1 MMPLYAAWEQD
12 STKVITEEQVLEY
25 LAADSSWV
33 KPTAR
38 EAPVQDMVGL
48 LNSW

>member
-25 LAADSSWV
+25 LAADSSWI
-33 KPTAR
+33 KPASR
-38 EAPVQDMVGL
+38 EAPEEDMSNL
-48 LNSW
+48 LNGW